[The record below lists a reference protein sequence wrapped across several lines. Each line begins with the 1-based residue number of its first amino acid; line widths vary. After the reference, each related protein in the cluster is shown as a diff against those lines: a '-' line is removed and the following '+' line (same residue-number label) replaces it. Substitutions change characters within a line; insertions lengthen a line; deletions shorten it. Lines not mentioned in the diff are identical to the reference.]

1 MKVAEFVA
9 EILLKG
15 SGKAVQDLRKLSAGI
30 KDMRLGLGAAL
41 NDLYKV
47 TSAAREMAVSLDA
60 YQINTG
66 LSATQL
72 QKLSFQASQ
81 AGVSMNELGATI
93 QRLQQKNANARLG
106 YGWDPILSRFGLH
119 PGQDPVTQLNQIGN
133 ALRRLRA
140 TNPAEAHALAMKAGL
155 SDGMYYALMRGTT
168 EQMDKQLIIT
178 NKEQQALVKL
188 NQQWNKLWFNLKQIG
203 AKLQALGADMQTRF
217 IKILINATK
226 GFLELATRIHEALE
240 ANEKLKAALIAF
252 GVVVMGY
259 FQPWLL
265 ALSAIALVLE
275 DIWVYTQGGQS
286 LTGRIVDWAKSS
298 KEFQESWKD
307 VKATLEGISLLFDLI
322 ITAVKEVTGLLGKF
336 NGFLDD
342 HPKIKAMI
350 ETQKEVLKNMANPV
364 RMVRQGA
371 DLAAWATTGVQPID
385 ASYGNFVQY
394 NNHNFEIH
402 GENADETAEKIYEL
416 ERQLY
421 EAQGLLPVR
430 AQGGKNGGNNYG
442 EK

>member
-30 KDMRLGLGAAL
+30 KDMRLGLGSAL

-119 PGQDPVTQLNQIGN
+119 PGQDPVTQLNQIGS

-155 SDGMYYALMRGTT
+155 SDSMYYALMRGTT

-226 GFLELATRIHEALE
+226 GFLELATRIHEVLE

-252 GVVVMGY
+252 GVVVIGY

-286 LTGRIVDWAKSS
+286 LTGRIVEWAKSS

-322 ITAVKEVTGLLGKF
+322 ISAVKEVTGLLGKF

-371 DLAAWATTGVQPID
+371 EFAAWATTGVQPVG

-421 EAQGLLPVR
+421 EAQGVLPVR